1 MRIKIKSYA
10 PILALLFGACVWGLI
25 WYPYRL
31 MAQVGVSGIYSSF
44 FVFVL
49 TLAIALPYF
58 FITQKKFSL
67 KSKDFWLLSFV
78 AGYTNISYVLA
89 VIDGEVVRVMLLFY
103 LSPVWTILL
112 SHFML
117 DEDTQK
123 KHYFAAFISLVGAF
137 VMFWQPSSFIDLN
150 SKSDWL
156 ALSSG
161 IGFALTNVMTR
172 KHQHMTIHEKA
183 LAIWIGVILI
193 SAICII
199 LDKKTMPTF
208 DFFSLSHVCIAIVIA
223 LCLFFSTLLVQ
234 YGVTRIKAVEA
245 SSFFLFE
252 IVVAAISSYL
262 LVGES
267 ISMKEW
273 FGGFMIITGVI
284 LAAQN

>member
-1 MRIKIKSYA
+1 MKIKSYF
-10 PILALLFGACVWGLI
+10 PILSLLFGAFVWGII

-31 MAQVGVSGIYSSF
+31 MAQAGVSGIYSSF
-44 FVFVL
+44 YVFIL

-58 FITQKKFSL
+58 FVTKKNISVL
-67 KSKDFWLLSFV
+67 SKDFWILSLV

-103 LSPVWTILL
+103 LSPAWTIFL

-117 DEDTQK
+117 NENTQK
-123 KHYFAAFISLVGAF
+123 RHYLAAFISLFGAF
-137 VMFWQPSSFIDLN
+137 VMLWQPNYFIHLD
-150 SKSDWL
+150 SRSDWL

-161 IGFALTNVMTR
+161 IGFAMTNVMTR
-172 KHQHMTIHEKA
+172 KHQHMTINQKA
-183 LAIWIGVILI
+183 LAIWLGVII
-193 SAICII
+193 VAIICMM
-199 LDKKTMPTF
+199 LDNKTMPSL
-208 DFFSLSHVCIAIVIA
+208 DFFRPSDALIAVVIA

-234 YGVTRIKAVEA
+234 FGVSKIKAVEA

-262 LVGES
+262 LVGET
-267 ISMKEW
+267 ISVKEW
-273 FGGFMIITGVI
+273 LGGIMIIVGII